1 VRIPSEAA
9 FGEHRIVAIGTAAA
23 GGTLE
28 LSTPITVL
36 VAPPATDGL
45 PVPSPLL
52 LLLLALGGVSLG
64 LALAT
69 HRRAW
74 RP

>member
-9 FGEHRIVAIGTAAA
+9 FGEHRIVAIGTSA
-23 GGTLE
+23 GGGALE

-36 VAPPATDGL
+36 VQPPATDGL
-45 PVPSPLL
+45 PIPSPLL
-52 LLLLALGGVSLG
+52 LLLLALGGASLD